1 MVSDLA
7 SAMESW
13 FNSNEDGQKKER
25 KKGGRKG
32 GREKSTSREITIQ
45 CNIKIGLLRNP
56 KYLPSRKLHF
66 LTRPGKPHLDW
77 GSNIAIG
84 CVVFWSLMKFLAP
97 WMLVSALVARG

>member
-1 MVSDLA
+1 MRMA
-7 SAMESW
+7 RRRR
-13 FNSNEDGQKKER
+13 ER
-25 KKGGRKG
+25 KKEGQG

-45 CNIKIGLLRNP
+45 CNIKARLLRNP

-66 LTRPGKPHLDW
+66 PTRPGKSHLDW